1 VAVFTYVRD
10 RIEISDALRDELA
23 AEMKF
28 RKITRGTTVCL
39 LAREIVHSSQYT
51 FALSGHPLIL
61 VADSYDGNGGAI
73 DTATYNLF
81 GPAAGAPA
89 HDTTPGGNGANG
101 ASASPITVVAQ
112 KVVNARLVARGRP
125 GGKGGDAADGAD
137 GSNARRGEKIGG
149 SVECFPGRP
158 GRDGGRGGTGGTGGD
173 GGNVA
178 IYFMTSQGDL
188 VSDTG
193 PGAGG
198 KGGAKGTDGQRGADA
213 GGRTCPGGEAGKGGA
228 AGANGQMGT
237 PGTVTK
243 SAVSDADAW
252 WQLVVDLAGK
262 SAAIQWSNY
271 RTGVGEYLF
280 RSYVPATMRSSV
292 PSLAIRTP
300 VVDFEDYQP
309 IRFDPSIFR
318 PTKASL
324 LAKARKELES
334 ALILSAKVNG
344 RQVRTIYN
352 PLYVNNRRAKV
363 LLDYINR
370 GVTPIGIGYQHDLRP
385 DFEFYEEFI
394 TDYQGHKDSLFGNT
408 LQTLLNIEDKADKS
422 YLAKAARD
430 HAQGMA
436 GAAQI
441 DATLA
446 ESQRQAAEVAW
457 EKAKGRLYAIQQAL
471 VAIKEA
477 RENEADISFGD
488 VVKGIGVVV
497 GAVIAV
503 VGAVQSAGTTV
514 AAWLAAV
521 GALASTASAA
531 GAAADN
537 LETWVDLSN
546 PADPKLTAAGQK
558 VKGSLTDAIDK
569 TVLLVDKVEAV
580 AQLFAAQ
587 GDDEFDERERQ
598 LLIDAFD
605 AAYEVNMRFIDHEQA
620 RLAAESAQQKA
631 ATYAADTEAL
641 STIAAGFE
649 KDVAAVTR
657 VARILIRQ
665 FQDYLDYFLWYGFR
679 RDRAFDLYTLAV
691 PPRAPRFRFDY
702 GYLHPDLEED
712 AFFALGRGDAARVLD
727 LVDAYVKSLAL
738 FDPAALR
745 EEYDDYWNHLGF
757 EGHVAV
763 PITDSVALDGL
774 KGSRTVSFD
783 VPISAFTPSTELKIG
798 RAEVA
803 LIGAKVDPNHNWVQI
818 ELEHCG
824 DATNLRQDGTAVVIK
839 APPRRELSPAQV
851 LGINPDDLDER
862 SNQQFWGRSPA
873 ARWRIRIPE
882 EAAAA
887 AGLDLGGLSQIQL
900 AIKFSYYVRAVA
912 RNTTDAMT
920 HTHAASPPS

>member
-1 VAVFTYVRD
+1 VAAFTYVRD
-10 RIEISDALRDELA
+10 RIEMSDALRNELA

-39 LAREIVHSSQYT
+39 LAREIVHASQYT

-73 DTATYNLF
+73 DTATHHLF
-81 GPAAGAPA
+81 GPAAGEPA
-89 HDTTPGGNGANG
+89 HDATPGGDGANG
-101 ASASPITVVAQ
+101 ASASPITVIVQ
-112 KVVNARLVARGRP
+112 KIVNARFVARGKP
-125 GGKGGDAADGAD
+125 GGKGGDAADGAN
-137 GSNARRGEKIGG
+137 GSNARRGEKLGG
-149 SVECFPGRP
+149 SMECFPGRR
-158 GRDGGRGGTGGTGGD
+158 GRDGGRAGNGGSGGNGGD
-173 GGNVA
+173 VA
-178 IYFMTSQGDL
+178 IYFITSQGDL
-188 VSDTG
+188 VIDNG

-198 KGGAKGTDGQRGADA
+198 KGGAKGTDGIPGADA
-213 GGRTCPGGEAGKGGA
+213 GSTCHGGERGKGGA
-228 AGANGQMGT
+228 AGAVGQMGT
-237 PGTVTK
+237 HGTVTK

-252 WQLVVDLAGK
+252 WKLVVDLAGK
-262 SAAIQWSNY
+262 PAATEWSSY
-271 RTGVGEYLF
+271 RTRIGEYMF
-280 RSYVPATMRSSV
+280 RSYVPAMARTSG
-292 PSLAIRTP
+292 PSPAIRTLD
-300 VVDFEDYQP
+300 VDFEDHLP

-318 PTKASL
+318 PVKASL
-324 LAKARKELES
+324 LAKARKEFES
-334 ALILSAKVNG
+334 ALILLAKVNG
-344 RQVRTIYN
+344 RTVRTIYT
-352 PLYVNNRRAKV
+352 PFSGNNRRAKV
-363 LLDYINR
+363 LLDYMNR

-408 LQTLLNIEDKADKS
+408 LHMLVNLDDKVDKS
-422 YLAKAARD
+422 NLANAARN

-471 VAIKEA
+471 IAVKEA
-477 RENEADISFGD
+477 RENEAEISFGD

-569 TVLLVDKVEAV
+569 TVQLVDKVEAV

-587 GDDEFDERERQ
+587 GDDEFDQKERQ

-605 AAYEVNMRFIDHEQA
+605 AAYEVNMRFIDHEHA
-620 RLAAESAQQKA
+620 RLAVESAQQKA
-631 ATYAADTEAL
+631 ATYAAETEAL
-641 STIAAGFE
+641 STLAAGFE
-649 KDVAAVTR
+649 KDADTAAR

-691 PPRAPRFRFDY
+691 PPRAPRFRFNY

-712 AFFALGRGDAARVLD
+712 AFSALGRRETARVVGL
-727 LVDAYVKSLAL
+727 LEAYIKSLAL

-745 EEYDDYWNHLGF
+745 EEYDDYWTHLGF
-757 EGHVAV
+757 DGHVAV
-763 PITDSVALDGL
+763 PITDPVALDGL
-774 KGSRTVSFD
+774 KGSKTVSFNI
-783 VPISAFTPSTELKIG
+783 PISTFSPSTELKIG

-824 DATNLRQDGTAVVIK
+824 DAANLRQDATPVLIK

-862 SNQQFWGRSPA
+862 SKQQFWGRSPA
-873 ARWRIRIPE
+873 ARWRIRIAE
-882 EAAAA
+882 QDAAA
-887 AGLDLGGLSQIQL
+887 AGLDLSGLSAIQL
-900 AIKFSYYVRAVA
+900 AIKYSYYVRALA
-912 RNTTDAMT
+912 RDTSDAL
-920 HTHAASPPS
+920 THAHTT

>member
-1 VAVFTYVRD
+1 MAAFTYVRD
-10 RIEISDALRDELA
+10 RIEIGDALRDELV

-28 RKITRGTTVCL
+28 RKIAGGTTVCL
-39 LAREIVHSSQYT
+39 LAREIVHASQYT

-61 VADSYDGNGGAI
+61 VADTYHGNGGAI
-73 DTATYNLF
+73 DTTTFNLF
-81 GPAAGAPA
+81 GPANGAPA
-89 HDTTPGGNGANG
+89 HDTTPGGNGGNG
-101 ASASPITVVAQ
+101 ASASAITVIAQ
-112 KVVNARLVARGRP
+112 KVVNARLVARGKA
-125 GGKGGDAADGAD
+125 GGKGGDAADGKD
-137 GSNARRGEKIGG
+137 GSDARRQKVGG
-149 SVECFPGRP
+149 SSECFPGVS
-158 GRDGGRGGTGGTGGD
+158 GRDGARGGNGGTGGNGGE
-173 GGNVA
+173 VA
-178 IYFMTSQGDL
+178 IYFVASQGDL
-188 VSDTG
+188 VIDTS

-213 GGRTCPGGEAGKGGA
+213 GGRGCPGGEGGNGGA
-228 AGANGQMGT
+228 AGTDGKTGT
-237 PGTVTK
+237 RGAVTK
-243 SAVSDADAW
+243 LDVSDADAW
-252 WQLVVDLAGK
+252 WKLVVDLAGK
-262 SAAIQWSNY
+262 TAATQWSRY
-271 RTGVGEYLF
+271 RTRVGEYMF
-280 RSYVPATMRSSV
+280 RSYVPATTRTPG
-292 PSLAIRTP
+292 PSQAIRTFD
-300 VVDFEDYQP
+300 VEFEDYLPLP
-309 IRFDPSIFR
+309 IDKSIFR
-318 PTKASL
+318 PVKASV
-324 LAKARKELES
+324 LAKARREFES
-334 ALILSAKVNG
+334 ALILIAKVNG
-344 RQVRTIYN
+344 RTVRTIYT
-352 PLYVNNRRAKV
+352 PFSVNNTRARV
-363 LLDYINR
+363 LLEYINQ

-408 LQTLLNIEDKADKS
+408 LETLLNVQSTADKS
-422 YLAKAARD
+422 NLAKAARD

-457 EKAKGRLYAIQQAL
+457 EKAKGRLYSIQQAL
-471 VAIKEA
+471 VAVKEA
-477 RENEADISFGD
+477 RANEADISFGD

-537 LETWVDLSN
+537 LGTWVDLSN
-546 PADPKLTAAGQK
+546 PADPKLTAAGKK

-569 TVLLVDKVEAV
+569 TVQLVDKVEAV

-587 GDDEFDERERQ
+587 GDDEFDEKERQ

-605 AAYEVNMRFIDHEQA
+605 AAYEVNMRFIDHEHA
-620 RLAAESAQQKA
+620 KLAAESAQQKA
-631 ATYAADTEAL
+631 ATYAADTETL
-641 STIAAGFE
+641 STLAAGFE
-649 KDVAAVTR
+649 EDVDTVAR

-691 PPRAPRFRFDY
+691 PPRAPRFRFHY

-712 AFFALGRGDAARVLD
+712 AFFALGRRDPAGVLD
-727 LVDAYVKSLAL
+727 LVEAYVKSLAL

-757 EGHVAV
+757 EGHLAV
-763 PITDSVALDGL
+763 PVTDSIALEGL
-774 KGSRTVSFD
+774 KGSKTVSFD
-783 VPISAFTPSTELKIG
+783 VPMSAFSPSTELKIG

-824 DATNLRQDGTAVVIK
+824 DATNLRQDATPVVIK

-862 SNQQFWGRSPA
+862 SKQQFWGRSPA

-882 EAAAA
+882 EDAAA
-887 AGLDLGGLSQIQL
+887 AGLDLSGLSQIQL
-900 AIKFSYYVRAVA
+900 AIKYSYYVRTLA
-912 RNTTDAMT
+912 RDTTDAMT
-920 HTHAASPPS
+920 HTHTASPSS